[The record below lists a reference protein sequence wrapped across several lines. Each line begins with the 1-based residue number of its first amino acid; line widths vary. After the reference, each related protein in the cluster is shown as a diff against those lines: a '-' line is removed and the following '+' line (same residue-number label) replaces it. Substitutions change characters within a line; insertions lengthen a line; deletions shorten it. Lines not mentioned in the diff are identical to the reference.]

1 MPGRV
6 TYVVDGEGV
15 IRHVFSNLLDGPAH
29 VREAER
35 VISSL
40 KSSPEM
46 DWRQQGKI
54 WQLTPAQP
62 IGQVDFIGGSYLAAT
77 PQVSYRRL
85 LEDLGVELALILRVG
100 VRVGSR

>member
-15 IRHVFSNLLDGPAH
+15 IRHIFSNLLDGPAH

-40 KSSPEM
+40 
-46 DWRQQGKI
+46 QG
-54 WQLTPAQP
+54 
-62 IGQVDFIGGSYLAAT
+62 
-77 PQVSYRRL
+77 
-85 LEDLGVELALILRVG
+85 
-100 VRVGSR
+100 